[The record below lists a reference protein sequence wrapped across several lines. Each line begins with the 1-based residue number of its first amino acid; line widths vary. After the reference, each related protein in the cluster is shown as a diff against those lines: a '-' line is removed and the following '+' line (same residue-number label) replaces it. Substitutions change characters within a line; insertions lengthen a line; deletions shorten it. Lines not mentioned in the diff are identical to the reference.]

1 MSLEQV
7 SAVRAF
13 NSGGCERWG
22 DVEGRTGRWRNY
34 LYSMDTLEVRM
45 ARRGLQLPVA
55 RMSHIEP
62 QSESA
67 RDVHRVW
74 MYSWIQRCDVRAEE
88 TEV

>member
-1 MSLEQV
+1 
-7 SAVRAF
+7 
-13 NSGGCERWG
+13 
-22 DVEGRTGRWRNY
+22 
-34 LYSMDTLEVRM
+34 M